1 MRHISPLAMPKETK
15 CVPAALCTVLFSCC
29 MCVCFF
35 FSFFLSLFLNFVECQ
50 YRTFLKQGFRVDE
63 WGGGGGGYPSAF
75 FWRVLGRSRVVGHDV
90 SLGVYLLEFHWIF
103 IRAKFALWLV
113 W

>member
-1 MRHISPLAMPKETK
+1 MS
-15 CVPAALCTVLFSCC
+15 
-29 MCVCFF
+29 
-35 FSFFLSLFLNFVECQ
+35 
-50 YRTFLKQGFRVDE
+50 GG
-63 WGGGGGGYPSAF
+63 GGGGGGYPSAF